1 MRYSINQCLCPLSR
15 SVLKSGINYCVIASY
30 MLICIVSW
38 ICIFFNYH
46 HDNY

>member
-15 SVLKSGINYCVIASY
+15 SVLKSGINYFSDY